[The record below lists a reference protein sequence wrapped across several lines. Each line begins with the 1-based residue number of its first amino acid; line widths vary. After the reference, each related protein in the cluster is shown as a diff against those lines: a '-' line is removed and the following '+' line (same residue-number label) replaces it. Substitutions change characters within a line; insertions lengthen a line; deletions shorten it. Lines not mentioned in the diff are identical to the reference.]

1 MGSLKFTKKD
11 KSYYTYFEEEYIGF
25 IYFRDFDKFGL
36 TAGSEQ
42 EFYIEDVSE
51 ECLEGIRD
59 EVINKA
65 FNRALSLASSR
76 ECSEYIIRDKLKRK
90 SFPDYAID
98 DVIKMMYEYN
108 YLNDERFVESYV
120 RSYMLTKSRNMI
132 IRELEGRGIN
142 VSEYSEVIDGVYN
155 DECIDEEDAIEK
167 LLDKRFRGQD
177 LSDEK
182 VRRRAANYLQRHGF
196 GYDKIKLYLT

>member
-36 TAGSEQ
+36 TACSEQ
-42 EFYIEDVSE
+42 EFYIEDASE
-51 ECLEGIRD
+51 ECLEEIRD

-65 FNRALSLASSR
+65 FNKALSLVSSR
-76 ECSEYIIRDKLKRK
+76 ECSAYIIRDKLKRK
-90 SFPDYAID
+90 FFPDYAID

-132 IRELEGRGIN
+132 IRELEDRGIN
-142 VSEYSEVIDGVYN
+142 VSEYTEVIDGVYN

-167 LLDKRFRGQD
+167 LLEKRFRGQD

-182 VRRRAANYLQRHGF
+182 VRRRAVAYLQRHGF